1 VVIPDGGNH
10 LMFSHKVAEPQG
22 ESKTDYDIFCL
33 LAEKLGFLEAFS
45 EGRTEEMWLEKF
57 IAESEV
63 PDPEEFK
70 RKGIYFGADQYRVA
84 FLSFVA
90 DPEANPLKTPSGK
103 VQIYSEAYAGSG
115 YSPVPSCRV
124 AYPPASYPLRL
135 VSPKSRFR
143 VHSMGWNI
151 PFLRERERHALWI
164 HPSDAK
170 ARGITDG
177 DEVNVSSP
185 QGLLRIPAMVTEDIA
200 LGVVSILE
208 GVWPTF
214 DADGVETSGAVNVL
228 TSTVPTQPS
237 QGSRTHTVFV
247 QVDACKP
254 ART

>member
-1 VVIPDGGNH
+1 
-10 LMFSHKVAEPQG
+10 
-22 ESKTDYDIFCL
+22 
-33 LAEKLGFLEAFS
+33 
-45 EGRTEEMWLEKF
+45 MWLRKF
-57 IAESEV
+57 ITESEV
-63 PDPEEFK
+63 PDPDEFK

-84 FLSFVA
+84 LSSFVA
-90 DPEANPLKTPSGK
+90 NPELNPLKTPSGK
-103 VQIYSEAYAGSG
+103 VQIYSEAYAESG
-115 YSPVPSCRV
+115 YSPVPSCRI

-164 HPSDAK
+164 HPSDAE
-170 ARGITDG
+170 ARGVADG
-177 DEVNVSSP
+177 DEVDVSSP

-200 LGVVSILE
+200 LGVVCILE

-247 QVDACKP
+247 QVDARKP
-254 ART
+254 ARI